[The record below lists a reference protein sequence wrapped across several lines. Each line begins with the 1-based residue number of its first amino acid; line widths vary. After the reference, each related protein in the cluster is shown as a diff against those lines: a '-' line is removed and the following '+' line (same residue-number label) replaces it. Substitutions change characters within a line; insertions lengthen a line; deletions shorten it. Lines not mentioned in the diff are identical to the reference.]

1 MTLREK
7 IKDNHDKAES
17 HSFVK
22 ILFSGN
28 ITPEVYAD
36 FLYNQF
42 HCYKALENRLI
53 ESGLASG
60 IEDVLRADK
69 IFDDYTYLATKPYK
83 EYLSTLSYID
93 YVNDISDDKLLAH
106 IYVRHFGDMYGGQM
120 IKRLIP
126 GNGSMYEFENRP
138 ELIAKVREMLT
149 DDLADE
155 ANVCFD
161 FVLELF
167 DELAIEHNLH

>member
-1 MTLREK
+1 MTLRDSISDK
-7 IKDNHDKAES
+7 HIKAEK
-17 HSFVK
+17 HCFINLLLDKK
-22 ILFSGN
+22 I
-28 ITPEVYAD
+28 TEEVYAD
-36 FLYNQF
+36 FLFQQYQ
-42 HCYKALENRLI
+42 CYSALEKKAK
-53 ESGLASG
+53 EYGLLDG
-60 IEDVLRADK
+60 IEDIARTQK
-69 IFDDYTYLATKPYK
+69 IFDDFI
-83 EYLSTLSYID
+83 EFGLSGSHFKSTQNYITHIDTLSKEQ
-93 YVNDISDDKLLAH
+93 VLAH
-106 IYVRHFGDMYGGQM
+106 LYVRHFGDMYGGQM

-126 GNGSMYEFENRP
+126 GKGSMYEFENRP